1 MATYRIENLVLLSI
15 DLPSATV
22 KFDVERL
29 DATWV
34 LVKTETTAILTS
46 SSALEIAK
54 TIGGIAK
61 QIAIKDALTSST
73 FAEVVAILSGKEFE
87 A

>member
-34 LVKTETTAILTS
+34 LVKTETTSILTS